1 MEYLQIQFTNITVE
15 QSDILLA
22 QLAEIGFDGFEE
34 NQSELKAFIP
44 TNIFDENLFSDIISS
59 KISYSK
65 TIIKKENWNSIWETS
80 FQPIAI
86 DNPKSN
92 KPFVYLRAAF
102 HLPNIAYE
110 YDIIVTPK
118 MSFGTGH
125 HATTFMMIQQMSRL
139 YFKNKTIIDFG
150 TGTGV
155 LAILAEK
162 LGANNITAI
171 DCDEWSVENA
181 KENLRENSCNKT
193 NIVLATTIPAQ
204 QKADIVL
211 ANINLNIITENIQA
225 IKNNCDTEATILFSG
240 IMLHDKENCIR
251 LIEKQKIIINDVVE
265 KDGWLAF
272 VCKNS

>member
-1 MEYLQIQFTNITVE
+1 MEYLQIQFTDITVE

-22 QLAEIGFDGFEE
+22 QLSEIGFDGFEE
-34 NQSELKAFIP
+34 TPSELKAYIP
-44 TNIFDENLFSDIISS
+44 TNIFDENLFSDIISPE
-59 KISYSK
+59 IDYTK

-80 FQPIAI
+80 FKPIAI
-86 DNPKSN
+86 DNLETN

-102 HLPNIAYE
+102 HLPNIAYQ

-125 HATTFMMIQQMSRL
+125 HATTFMMIQQMSKL
-139 YFKNKTIIDFG
+139 NFKNVIVIDFG

-162 LGANNITAI
+162 LGATNITAI
-171 DCDEWSVENA
+171 DCDEWSIENA
-181 KENLRENSCNKT
+181 KENLSENNCTKT
-193 NIVLATTIPAQ
+193 NIILANTIPPQ
-204 QKADIVL
+204 RKADIIL

-225 IKNNCDTEATILFSG
+225 IKNNSDTEATILFSG
-240 IMLHDKENCIR
+240 IMLHDKENCIKV
-251 LIEKQKIIINDVVE
+251 IEKQKITISEIME

-272 VCKNS
+272 LCKNS